1 MAEKILIVEDDGA
14 IAAGLR
20 QAFVAEGFEV
30 DVATDGPRGLERARS
45 GKPSLVILDIM
56 LPGMSGFE
64 ITKKLRDENH
74 RVPIIL
80 LTARGEEDDRV
91 LGLELGADD
100 YITKPF
106 SLRELVARVRSVLRR
121 MQPGAKQPEL
131 YRFGD
136 VTVDFKRQGLS
147 KRGQPVELSA
157 REFRLLA
164 YFIAHAGT
172 VLSRE
177 QLLNDIWGYEVF
189 PTTRT
194 VDNHI
199 ARLRKKIEDEPD
211 APRFIRTARGAGYLF
226 EPGEA
231 AGA

>member
-1 MAEKILIVEDDGA
+1 LAEKILVVEDDAA

-20 QAFVAEGFEV
+20 QAFVAEGYEV
-30 DVATDGPRGLERARS
+30 DVATDGPTGLALARK
-45 GKPSLVILDIM
+45 GKPALVILDIM

-64 ITKKLRDENH
+64 ITKKLRDENQ
-74 RVPIIL
+74 RLSIIL

-106 SLRELVARVRSVLRR
+106 SLRELVARVRSVRR
-121 MQPGAKQPEL
+121 RAQPGERQPEL

-136 VTVDFKRQGLS
+136 VAVDFKRQGVC
-147 KRGQPVELSA
+147 KGGKAVELSA
-157 REFRLLA
+157 REFRILA

-177 QLLNDIWGYEVF
+177 QLLNDIWGYEIF

-194 VDNHI
+194 VDNHV
-199 ARLRKKIEDEPD
+199 ARLRKKIETEPD
-211 APRFIRTARGAGYLF
+211 SPRYIRTARGAGYIF

-231 AGA
+231 Q